1 MANKDS
7 SADAAPASVED
18 DDSLNYA
25 RKAIKQIT
33 ALGKMRLEERKS
45 NETAEDGI
53 VQVSD
58 VSSSTAAAEEHRQP
72 DDVDSAAENEQS
84 VSSSSSDEAS
94 LSHVDVSA
102 ASDPASVEVAV
113 EKHVTSVNDMDGL
126 AVCLT

>member
-1 MANKDS
+1 
-7 SADAAPASVED
+7 
-18 DDSLNYA
+18 
-25 RKAIKQIT
+25 
-33 ALGKMRLEERKS
+33 MRLEERKS

-126 AVCLT
+126 AVCLTWNAIMVLGVNMVDLKCRMGDTGTNLPHPDFNPLS